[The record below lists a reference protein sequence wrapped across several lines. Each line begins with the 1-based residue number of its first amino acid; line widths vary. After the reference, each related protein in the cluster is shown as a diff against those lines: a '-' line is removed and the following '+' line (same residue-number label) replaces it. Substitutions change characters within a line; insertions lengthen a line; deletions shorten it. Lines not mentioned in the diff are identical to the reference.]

1 MVFCLHIAIP
11 ECPCTYYN
19 TFITLPGIGTM
30 HCANPDRRRCID
42 GKCHCVADPD
52 APWFLCCF
60 FVRGWAVLFKTI
72 KPWRHHTC
80 FSYILHRHFELM
92 IRHHL
97 PFLTI
102 TPSPPKKTLISRET
116 QLSLG
121 PPLEKKFKILTWEYH
136 LTLINMN

>member
-60 FVRGWAVLFKTI
+60 LWEVELYCSKRLNHEDITHVLVIFCIDTLN
-72 KPWRHHTC
+72 
-80 FSYILHRHFELM
+80 Y
-92 IRHHL
+92 L

-102 TPSPPKKTLISRET
+102 TPPPKKKTLISRET

-136 LTLINMN
+136 